1 VSGDDLDI
9 MDLSYLDHEPSHLI
23 AVPASLDDALE
34 YLTKEVNKMLH
45 KLGEFE
51 YNRDDK
57 TNYLNSFLGPYI
69 FKENNSIYIG

>member
-1 VSGDDLDI
+1 
-9 MDLSYLDHEPSHLI
+9 
-23 AVPASLDDALE
+23 
-34 YLTKEVNKMLH
+34 MLH

-51 YNRDDK
+51 YNRDEK